1 MIEALLLD
9 LLMIV
14 FTLLALGLS
23 RAGKS
28 ARAERALILACA
40 AASAYMNVSAADVA
54 SPRSVAAYAI
64 APVAL
69 AVVVDRVVAVI
80 RRHVL
85 TDREPSAW
93 STPGRTAAA
102 AAEIAGRV
110 LLYSLR
116 CALAAPETA
125 RGLRRMV
132 LTPLPCLCFPRRLR
146 RRRSSCRAPRRP
158 SCSPCTALTLI
169 TAIAAELA
177 GSPLSWPRRRGCSR
191 EPPAPM
197 CMPSW
202 TAGRHDRSPAC

>member
-1 MIEALLLD
+1 MSTTRGGPGLSGITGDGGERLTPNVRRRAGTGHAPGSVLITVAAWLLALTGGGALFVSFSAQYAYIFTVRRQEAASVIEALLLD

-93 STPGRTAAA
+93 RTVGRAAA
-102 AAEIAGRV
+102 AAGRIAGRI
-110 LLYSLR
+110 LLYCLR
-116 CALAAPETA
+116 LALAAPETA
-125 RGLRRMV
+125 R
-132 LTPLPCLCFPRRLR
+132 
-146 RRRSSCRAPRRP
+146 
-158 SCSPCTALTLI
+158 
-169 TAIAAELA
+169 
-177 GSPLSWPRRRGCSR
+177 
-191 EPPAPM
+191 
-197 CMPSW
+197 
-202 TAGRHDRSPAC
+202 